1 MKITYIFRSPS
12 KERSIERV
20 FAPIMEQMKADRHKV
35 HESFSKTSRL
45 WPLSMLYNI
54 IKYSVVSRQKGVFHI
69 TGDIQYVA
77 CLMNPKNTI
86 LTIHDC
92 VMLHNENAP
101 VWLKK
106 MVYKL
111 WYEIPLKRLKYITCI
126 SETTRQDLISFFP
139 WIANKVI
146 VIPNSVNTNFEYRE
160 KKFNM
165 EKPVILH
172 IGTRTNK
179 NLERVIQAL
188 NGINCH
194 LKIIGKLSE
203 NQIKLLADNK
213 IYYSNDIHI
222 SDEQIVK
229 EYEEADIISF
239 PSLFEGFGMPIIEG
253 QTVGR
258 PVVTSNQEPMKS
270 VAGEGAVLVS
280 PTNIEDIKNAFL
292 TLIENS
298 EYRKKVIEAGLMNA
312 RLFRASNIASLYL
325 EYYKDKLNHESSTN

>member
-1 MKITYIFRSPS
+1 MKITYIFRPVS

-20 FAPIMEQMKADRHKV
+20 FVPIMEVLSKQG
-35 HESFSKTSRL
+35 HEVETSVAKSCRFLPLFLL
-45 WPLSMLYNI
+45 WNI
-54 IKYSVVSRQKGVFHI
+54 IYYAFKSRKNLCHI
-69 TGDIQYVA
+69 TGDIQFVG
-77 CLMNPKNTI
+77 CLMNPNNTI
-86 LTIHDC
+86 LTVHDL
-92 VMLHNENAP
+92 VLLKRDDTP
-101 VWLKK
+101 PWLR
-106 MVYKL
+106 KL
-111 WYEIPLKRLKYITCI
+111 VLRFWYYYPLKRLKHITCI
-126 SETTRQDLISFFP
+126 SETTKQDLISFFP
-139 WIANKVI
+139 WIANKVC
-146 VIPNSVNTNFEYRE
+146 VIPNPVNTNFAYRE
-160 KKFNM
+160 KKFNK

-179 NLERVIQAL
+179 NLERVVKAL
-188 NGINCH
+188 NGVSCH
-194 LKIIGKLSE
+194 LRIIGKLAE
-203 NQIKLLADNK
+203 KQIKLLTDNK
-213 IYYSNDIHI
+213 IDYSNDIHI

-270 VAGEGAVLVS
+270 VAGESAVLVS